1 MTARIV
7 PRVKL
12 EEVLA
17 FLKSRGIQL
26 NDEGIK
32 FLSKKMEEEPIGK
45 PMFERSK
52 EFIKNPLMKEILDR
66 SFVKRSE
73 RFQRIIDGNP
83 LLNLINERKKNL
95 GKEKPPPDVPMPE
108 TLRVAFHDESK
119 WQPFFPFMYI
129 PPKGQIIKVQVT
141 TSPDMPYIAF
151 LVPQSGVNYLYST
164 RRKIDLEQ
172 QPGSKYFRLKEGVF
186 QYEIDEVNDL
196 EKGYYEYIMTYHK

>member
-7 PRVKL
+7 PRAKL

-17 FLKSRGIQL
+17 FLRSRGVQL
-26 NDEGIK
+26 NDEGIR

-45 PMFERSK
+45 PTLERSK

-66 SFVKRSE
+66 SFVMRSE
-73 RFQRIIDGNP
+73 RFQRILDGNP

-95 GKEKPPPDVPMPE
+95 GKEKPPPDIPMSE
-108 TLRVAFHDESK
+108 TLRVAFHDKSK

-129 PPKGQIIKVQVT
+129 PPKGQIIKVKVT

-151 LVPQSGVNYLYST
+151 LVPESGVNYLYST

>member
-7 PRVKL
+7 PRAKL

-17 FLKSRGIQL
+17 FLKSRGVQL

-32 FLSKKMEEEPIGK
+32 LLSKKMEEEPIGK
-45 PMFERSK
+45 PTLERSK

-66 SFVKRSE
+66 SFVLRSE

-95 GKEKPPPDVPMPE
+95 GKEKPPPDIPMSE
-108 TLRVAFHDESK
+108 TLRVAFHNESK

-129 PPKGQIIKVQVT
+129 PQKGQIIKVKVT

-164 RRKIDLEQ
+164 RRRIDLEQ